1 MCDLEILRIQADAPT
16 TRLLNDFC
24 RCGCHVASIKLEVKS
39 LDALKL
45 ACQRLGLEFREG
57 QTSFVWFGRFVGDA
71 PLPEG
76 FTQEDLGKCDHAISV
91 PGASYEIGV
100 VFRNGVWHLMWD
112 SWQTGGLEAALGT
125 DANKLRQAYG
135 IEAAKLEAQRQGY
148 SVWEQEMAD
157 GSIKL
162 TISVSV

>member
-1 MCDLEILRIQADAPT
+1 MCDLEMLRIQADAAT

-24 RCGCHVASIKLEVKS
+24 RCGCHVASIKLEIRS
-39 LDALKL
+39 LDALKA

-57 QTSFVWFGRFVGDA
+57 QTHYAWFGYFAADA

-76 FTQEDLGKCDHAISV
+76 FTQEDLGHCVHAISV

-100 VFRNGVWHLMWD
+100 VFQDGVYKLLWD
-112 SWQTGGLEAALGT
+112 SWRQGGLEAALGK
-125 DANKLRQAYG
+125 DCNRLKQAYG

-148 SVWEQEMAD
+148 SVWETLEED
-157 GSIKL
+157 GGVKL
-162 TISVSV
+162 HVMLPA